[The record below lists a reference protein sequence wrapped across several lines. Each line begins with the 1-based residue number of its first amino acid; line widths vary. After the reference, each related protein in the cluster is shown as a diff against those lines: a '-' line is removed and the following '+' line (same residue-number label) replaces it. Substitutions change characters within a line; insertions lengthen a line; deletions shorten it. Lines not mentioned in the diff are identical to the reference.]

1 VVWVVRE
8 GRRIYRAGPGLV
20 EKDIKTDGKF
30 ERADDWSSCAYFYLD
45 RPENNLPKLDAAER
59 RMAGRM

>member
-1 VVWVVRE
+1 MVRT
-8 GRRIYRAGPGLV
+8 GRKLIRAGV
-20 EKDIKTDGKF
+20 EGAPEMNLLEDGKF

-59 RMAGRM
+59 RMAGL